1 MDDENEIK
9 GNNKNNDN
17 IGINKEIKKKSKKTK
32 ILSQK
37 IKFIFKMKVKIL

>member
-9 GNNKNNDN
+9 ENNKNNDN